1 MTLIKMRV
9 DPSRYAALLFVAAL
23 HVLLLYLLTL
33 EPTRE
38 AIKQATAIMATLII
52 EQPKIDIKP
61 NTLPKPLPIKSPS
74 VAIKPITVPI
84 PLPVIALTSDLAP
97 TSDVAATTPTTQAQS
112 ATKPEA
118 SAATSTAQTVIPPKF
133 DADYLDNPAPAYPA
147 LSRRLGEAGR
157 VVLRVF
163 VAPNGLASRIEI
175 FTSSQFDRLDK
186 AAVEAVRRWRFAPAL
201 LGDKPVSA
209 SVLVPVNFSL
219 RG

>member
-1 MTLIKMRV
+1 MTLLKMRV

-23 HVLLLYLLTL
+23 HVLFLYLLTL

-38 AIKQATAIMATLII
+38 AIKQATAIMATLIV

-61 NTLPKPLPIKSPS
+61 NTLPKPLLIKVPS
-74 VAIKPITVPI
+74 ATIKPTVVPMPI
-84 PLPVIALTSDLAP
+84 PLIAQPSDLVSTP
-97 TSDVAATTPTTQAQS
+97 DVSATTSATQAS
-112 ATKPEA
+112 TKPEA
-118 SAATSTAQTVIPPKF
+118 LASTGAPPAVIPPKF
-133 DADYLDNPAPAYPA
+133 DADYLDNPAPTYPA

-163 VAPNGLASRIEI
+163 VDPNGLASRIEI
-175 FTSSQFDRLDK
+175 FTSSQFDRLDQ
-186 AAVEAVRRWRFAPAL
+186 AAIEAVRRWRFAPAL